1 MKPTRESLLVGG
13 LVIAA
18 LFLGS
23 YIVQLFP
30 PPRDITR
37 KPFVHAATVGVPVD
51 LRTGTLTVASITKTQ
66 QVVVYNE
73 PASTTGAFIVVKY
86 LFRPHRE
93 PTPPGT
99 LIARDDKGRRFQG
112 SPSTTGC
119 AYTLPGI
126 TSVCSLV
133 VEVAGDATGLTLE
146 IPAHIHPD
154 GDDVA
159 VYGVDKMATAEKVEV
174 EAARVARE
182 DELR

>member
-1 MKPTRESLLVGG
+1 MRFTRESLLVGG

-30 PPRDITR
+30 PPQDITR
-37 KPFVHAATVGVPVD
+37 RPFPHAATVGAPVE
-51 LRTGTLTVASITKTQ
+51 LRTGTLTVTSITKTQ
-66 QVVVYNE
+66 QMVTYGE
-73 PASTTGAFIVVKY
+73 PVRTTGAFIVVTY

-93 PTPPGT
+93 PTPPST

-112 SPSTTGC
+112 SPSTIGC
-119 AYTLPGI
+119 PYTLPGI

-159 VYGVDKMATAEKVEV
+159 VYGVDKMTTAEKVEV
-174 EAARVARE
+174 EAPRVARE